1 MSLEGQSPLVENH
14 WPSGYSFG
22 TVADIEHFHHH
33 RLCNSR
39 IIPSRVWLWTFSRLN
54 LLSFRARTVII
65 QFKALGN

>member
-14 WPSGYSFG
+14 CPSGYSFG
-22 TVADIEHFHHH
+22 TAADVEHCHHH

-54 LLSFRARTVII
+54 LLSFRARTVFV